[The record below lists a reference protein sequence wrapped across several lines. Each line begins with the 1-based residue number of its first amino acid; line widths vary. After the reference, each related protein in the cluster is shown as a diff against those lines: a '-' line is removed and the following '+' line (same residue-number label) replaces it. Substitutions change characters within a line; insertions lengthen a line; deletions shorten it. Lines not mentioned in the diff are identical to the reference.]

1 VSAAQRP
8 TVAAPADPGLVA
20 FERGIHDSGEW
31 RARMN
36 NLTGLVGQDLL
47 RVVAV
52 MGEFRIIDRDDSI
65 VGTRTKQ
72 DGFNGSLLLA
82 LRTLT
87 VAPEAD
93 SLGYVWTTREA
104 AERCLRHVNHRVYTG
119 RS

>member
-1 VSAAQRP
+1 MKAERP
-8 TVAAPADPGLVA
+8 TVAAPVNPELAA

-36 NLTGLVGQDLL
+36 NLTGLVGQGLL
-47 RVVAV
+47 RVVEV
-52 MGEFRIIDRDDSI
+52 FGEFRMVTVDDSI
-65 VGTRTKQ
+65 VAPCTVQ

-82 LRTLT
+82 LRTLS

-104 AERCLRHVNHRVYTG
+104 AERCLRHVNHRVYAG